1 MTRDA
6 IQQNSRDVNTNP
18 PTNTPNVLQSR
29 PPSGAAIMRPEGMY
43 PPRTLTLLFLD
54 VVPAVPA
61 CILRYL
67 SVIQCINYITMYSLR
82 YYIDSWIEVSSQPS
96 SSSLSSTTTNDDI
109 ITTGLRVQQTEPG
122 PYQHRSRR
130 RRLQNLASGPTAQV
144 DYSPRETGS
153 SQDEYEESESESDRV
168 LSSSNEDMSRP
179 PLGHRLQTAP
189 PSFASEVAASSDDDD
204 ASTALG
210 LRISSS
216 PFVPQPNAFS
226 HPPATQDPSWTRAI
240 EPHRSHPNMV
250 PKPTRRTATR
260 RNSMASTRPRRQQQ
274 HSPYNMIS
282 PSHHADHDAALRA
295 SLSTLLSC
303 AAAARGLPKSEPQP
317 ARDVPSNMQPST
329 FRFVP
334 ESVAMG
340 DESEGDNQSC
350 TEATAAA
357 RVQQPSSM
365 QSAGSYPTVTAG
377 PTSRTK
383 RRSGSSKDRNSQRQ
397 SVPRKSRRT
406 SLSEPSTP
414 ASPTI
419 MTWVISAGVV
429 VIFSA
434 ISFSAGYML
443 GREVGK
449 TETGGFGSVFGD
461 GSNGRCGRETVK
473 GSLKRLRWGTAAAGS
488 GIMS

>member
-1 MTRDA
+1 
-6 IQQNSRDVNTNP
+6 
-18 PTNTPNVLQSR
+18 
-29 PPSGAAIMRPEGMY
+29 
-43 PPRTLTLLFLD
+43 
-54 VVPAVPA
+54 
-61 CILRYL
+61 
-67 SVIQCINYITMYSLR
+67 MYSLR

-96 SSSLSSTTTNDDI
+96 SSSLSSATTNDDI

-122 PYQHRSRR
+122 PYQHRNRR

-144 DYSPRETGS
+144 DYSPREPSS

-168 LSSSNEDMSRP
+168 LSSSNEDMNRQP
-179 PLGHRLQTAP
+179 VGHRLQTGPFLSTSDAAP
-189 PSFASEVAASSDDDD
+189 SSDDDD

-240 EPHRSHPNMV
+240 EPHRSHPNML
-250 PKPTRRTATR
+250 PRPTRRTATR
-260 RNSMASTRPRRQQQ
+260 RNSMASTRSRRQQQQQQQQQQQ

-329 FRFVP
+329 FRLVP

-340 DESEGDNQSC
+340 DESEGENQSC
-350 TEATAAA
+350 TEAISTA
-357 RVQQPSSM
+357 RVQQPNSM
-365 QSAGSYPTVTAG
+365 QSAESYPTVTAG
-377 PTSRTK
+377 PTSRAK
-383 RRSGSSKDRNSQRQ
+383 RRSSSSKDRSSQRQ
-397 SVPRKSRRT
+397 SVPKRSRRT
-406 SLSEPSTP
+406 SFAESSAP

-429 VIFSA
+429 VLFSA

-449 TETGGFGSVFGD
+449 TESGGLGTVLGD
-461 GSNGRCGRETVK
+461 GSSGRTGCGRETVK